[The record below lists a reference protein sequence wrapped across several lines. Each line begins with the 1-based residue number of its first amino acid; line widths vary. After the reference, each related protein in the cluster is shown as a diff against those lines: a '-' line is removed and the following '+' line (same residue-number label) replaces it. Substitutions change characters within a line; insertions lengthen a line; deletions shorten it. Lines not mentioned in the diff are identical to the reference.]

1 MSHHNTLNT
10 RLLPLSILISSL
22 VSGGVVAAS
31 TTAGT
36 PNISNG
42 NNTQITSYQSASNN
56 VVFNKS
62 PEDIL
67 LEAYFPKGQTS
78 IQQMQ
83 NTAEAKIVEMRSEHQ
98 QKLAQFRDTVSRLPS
113 EKKKQADRE
122 LAAIENIYAQELL
135 SVEAALAYA
144 KDQSTDNK
152 NKLLQAA
159 KNEFVANLELKVPGQ
174 FTPEEAGSLF
184 NLSLTKDQSTLSSV
198 IQQKITAIELQQ
210 QADQDTLNKL
220 QDYLNQDLIT
230 PEQKEKLVTQLAD
243 KKAKLDEQAVA
254 KQALEAAEK
263 VAKAANIA
271 AAKLQIQSYFANS
284 KAKIAEID
292 KTEAEAKQRE
302 LDHKKEAAITEVNQA
317 WNASTSDLE
326 DKLQDLIDDPN
337 TSATDRDKAEAAQKA
352 IAKAAAAKKLV
363 DDKTIAY
370 TAAENHVQDTTDKL
384 DTAKLQKFDANTALT
399 IKTDEMNTAV
409 AELAQFNK
417 ATNPAVDMPVLNKI
431 IAQSEQQTVVA
442 NTEAIDTK
450 VSGGTQ
456 NVEKDGKIIGS
467 IISEDGT
474 VNLAVGAEARN
485 TVVGQG
491 TINNIG
497 GTDHN
502 SVINDG
508 GKLALAG
515 ADKDKI
521 AKSHNAQINTGGT
534 AEVRADSEIHNLS
547 STKGTV
553 ALKDGAKAFNTTI
566 DGGTLTIE
574 KGANAQQ
581 TSLIDTHLELI
592 EGATADETKVAK
604 DAVFTLKTDA
614 KTRGTELLADN
625 SQFILE
631 QGSSAI
637 NTRVQ
642 NGTMTVNDGAS
653 ADGVNVTD
661 VGTLIL
667 KSGAVVKDAKI
678 TDVGTLILK
687 SGAVVKDAKIFD
699 GAATFTLE
707 SGATATNT
715 QLHFAKLELVKGATA
730 NGTQLNGSSVFTLQD
745 GTETKDT
752 FVSDSQFIVKDNATA
767 NATTLNSGEFIVD
780 GTANNSTVAG
790 GKFTLNKGATAN
802 ATILNS
808 GEFIVDGTANNT
820 TLNSGEFIVDGTANN
835 TTVAGGKFALNK
847 GATADMTTLNS
858 GEFIVNGT
866 ANNTTLNSGEFIV
879 DGTANN
885 TTVAGGKFALNKGA
899 TANITTLNDG
909 KFIVNGTA
917 NNTTVTGGKFAL
929 NKGATADTTTLND
942 GEFIV
947 DGTAKDTTVTGG
959 KFNLMARAQA
969 HKLVVDNG
977 SALIAGNLMDA
988 AFNGGTIIFDKAA
1001 SIGGTVIFDK
1011 AAKIGGTVILDK
1023 AANIGGTINANKDS
1037 IINLHEGAKTAKADL
1052 ILAGK
1057 MELIAA
1063 DIAQTTA
1070 KSAGRAAFAGSTGK
1084 PAQFAFKN
1092 VELADGSIDM
1102 SKSNAQLTMASL
1114 AGKGNFKLGSA
1125 LYNHATAPLNVTG
1138 DANGEF
1144 DIQIDASGVA
1154 PTNLSIVDV
1163 KGANTARFALSNG
1176 PINLGNYQH
1185 NLVSDG
1191 KGGFKLVADK
1201 TALTPGAAGIL
1212 AVANTTPT
1220 IFNAELSS
1228 IQNRLDKQSA
1238 SANESGVWLTY
1249 LNDNYDVKGTATNFK
1264 QKLNGM
1270 TLGGD
1275 KAMELG
1281 EAVFSIGAFASHSSS
1296 NIKSD
1301 YQSSGSVESNSLGAY
1316 AQYLANSG
1324 YYLNGVLKTNQFK
1337 QNLNINAK
1345 DNNASSN
1352 ANFSGLGLAVKAGK
1366 HITIDELY
1374 VSPFAAMSSFTSGKS
1389 QYQLSNGM
1397 EAQSQGA
1404 RTTTGTIGM
1413 NTGYRF
1419 VLNSGAEIKPYAI
1432 FSVDHDLMAK
1442 NHVMINNELF
1452 DNSLKGTR
1460 ANAGVGVNVN
1470 LTSNLS
1476 VGSEVKVS
1484 KGKNI
1489 ATPMTINMGVAYT
1502 F

>member
-42 NNTQITSYQSASNN
+42 NNTQITSYLSASNN

-67 LEAYFPKGQTS
+67 LEAYFPEGQTS
-78 IQQMQ
+78 TQQMQ

-159 KNEFVANLELKVPGQ
+159 KNEFVANLELKTPGQ

-263 VAKAANIA
+263 VAKEANSA
-271 AAKLQIQSYFANS
+271 AAKLQIQTQSYFANS
-284 KAKIAEID
+284 KAKIAEKD

-302 LDHKKEAAITEVNQA
+302 LDNKKEAAITEVNQA

-326 DKLQDLIDDPN
+326 DKLQDLINDQN
-337 TSATDRDKAEAAQKA
+337 TSTADRGKAEAAQKA

-370 TAAENHVQDTTDKL
+370 TAAESHVQDTTDKL
-384 DTAKLQKFDANTALT
+384 NKAKLQKLDANNALT
-399 IKTDEMNTAV
+399 IKTDAMDTAV
-409 AELAQFNK
+409 KELAQFNK
-417 ATNPAVDMPVLNKI
+417 ATNPAVDMPVFDKI
-431 IAQSEQQTVVA
+431 IAQSEQQTVGA

-456 NVEKDGKIIGS
+456 NVENNGKIIGS
-467 IISEDGT
+467 IISENGT
-474 VNLAVGAEARN
+474 VNLAVGALAHN
-485 TVVGQG
+485 TVVNQG

-547 STKGTV
+547 STTGAV

-581 TSLIDTHLELI
+581 TSLANARLELI

-637 NTRVQ
+637 DTRVQ

-667 KSGAVVKDAKI
+667 KSGAVVKDAE
-678 TDVGTLILK
+678 
-687 SGAVVKDAKIFD
+687 IFD

-820 TLNSGEFIVDGTANN
+820 TLNSG
-835 TTVAGGKFALNK
+835 
-847 GATADMTTLNS
+847 
-858 GEFIVNGT
+858 
-866 ANNTTLNSGEFIV
+866 
-879 DGTANN
+879 
-885 TTVAGGKFALNKGA
+885 
-899 TANITTLNDG
+899 
-909 KFIVNGTA
+909 
-917 NNTTVTGGKFAL
+917 
-929 NKGATADTTTLND
+929 
-942 GEFIV
+942 
-947 DGTAKDTTVTGG
+947 
-959 KFNLMARAQA
+959 
-969 HKLVVDNG
+969 
-977 SALIAGNLMDA
+977 
-988 AFNGGTIIFDKAA
+988 
-1001 SIGGTVIFDK
+1001 
-1011 AAKIGGTVILDK
+1011 
-1023 AANIGGTINANKDS
+1023 
-1037 IINLHEGAKTAKADL
+1037 
-1052 ILAGK
+1052 
-1057 MELIAA
+1057 
-1063 DIAQTTA
+1063 
-1070 KSAGRAAFAGSTGK
+1070 
-1084 PAQFAFKN
+1084 
-1092 VELADGSIDM
+1092 
-1102 SKSNAQLTMASL
+1102 
-1114 AGKGNFKLGSA
+1114 
-1125 LYNHATAPLNVTG
+1125 
-1138 DANGEF
+1138 
-1144 DIQIDASGVA
+1144 
-1154 PTNLSIVDV
+1154 
-1163 KGANTARFALSNG
+1163 
-1176 PINLGNYQH
+1176 
-1185 NLVSDG
+1185 
-1191 KGGFKLVADK
+1191 
-1201 TALTPGAAGIL
+1201 
-1212 AVANTTPT
+1212 
-1220 IFNAELSS
+1220 
-1228 IQNRLDKQSA
+1228 
-1238 SANESGVWLTY
+1238 
-1249 LNDNYDVKGTATNFK
+1249 
-1264 QKLNGM
+1264 
-1270 TLGGD
+1270 
-1275 KAMELG
+1275 
-1281 EAVFSIGAFASHSSS
+1281 
-1296 NIKSD
+1296 
-1301 YQSSGSVESNSLGAY
+1301 
-1316 AQYLANSG
+1316 
-1324 YYLNGVLKTNQFK
+1324 
-1337 QNLNINAK
+1337 
-1345 DNNASSN
+1345 
-1352 ANFSGLGLAVKAGK
+1352 
-1366 HITIDELY
+1366 
-1374 VSPFAAMSSFTSGKS
+1374 
-1389 QYQLSNGM
+1389 
-1397 EAQSQGA
+1397 
-1404 RTTTGTIGM
+1404 
-1413 NTGYRF
+1413 
-1419 VLNSGAEIKPYAI
+1419 
-1432 FSVDHDLMAK
+1432 
-1442 NHVMINNELF
+1442 
-1452 DNSLKGTR
+1452 
-1460 ANAGVGVNVN
+1460 
-1470 LTSNLS
+1470 
-1476 VGSEVKVS
+1476 
-1484 KGKNI
+1484 
-1489 ATPMTINMGVAYT
+1489 
-1502 F
+1502 

>member
-42 NNTQITSYQSASNN
+42 NNTQITSYLSASNN

-67 LEAYFPKGQTS
+67 LEAYFPEGQTS
-78 IQQMQ
+78 TQQMQ

-159 KNEFVANLELKVPGQ
+159 KNEFVANLELKAPSQ

-198 IQQKITAIELQQ
+198 IQQKITAIELQ

-263 VAKAANIA
+263 VAKEANAAVG
-271 AAKLQIQSYFANS
+271 KLAIQSYFADY
-284 KAKIAEID
+284 KAKIAKKA
-292 KTEAEAKQRE
+292 KTDAEDE
-302 LDHKKEAAITEVNQA
+302 LTKLDTEKVTKITAVNQNWDA
-317 WNASTSDLE
+317 NTPGLAN
-326 DKLQDLIDDPN
+326 KLQDLIDDQN
-337 TSATDRDKAEAAQKA
+337 TSPTDRDKAEAAKEA

-363 DDKTIAY
+363 EDKTTAY
-370 TAAENHVQDTTDKL
+370 TAAESHVQDTTDKL
-384 DTAKLQKFDANTALT
+384 DTAKLQKLDANTALT
-399 IKTDEMNTAV
+399 TKTDEMNTAV

-417 ATNPAVDMPVLNKI
+417 ATDPAVDMPVFDKI

-456 NVEKDGKIIGS
+456 NVEKEGKIIGS

-474 VNLAVGAEARN
+474 VNLAVGALAHN
-485 TVVGQG
+485 TVVNQG

-508 GKLALAG
+508 GKLILAG
-515 ADKDKI
+515 TTTQVPNGDDVINI
-521 AKSHNAQINTGGT
+521 AKSHNAQINTGGI
-534 AEVRADSEIHNLS
+534 AEVGADSEIHNLS

-566 DGGTLTIE
+566 DDGTLTIE
-574 KGANAQQ
+574 KGANAQH

-592 EGATADETKVAK
+592 EGATADVTKVGLRSE
-604 DAVFTLKTDA
+604 FTLKKGAQTKNTIVENDG
-614 KTRGTELLADN
+614 KFT
-625 SQFILE
+625 LE
-631 QGSSAI
+631 DDSSAI
-637 NTRVQ
+637 GTVVF
-642 NGTMTVNDGAS
+642 NGTVTVNDNATINNTELNTHEAVLDLKAGAKATNTWLTEATLNLIAS
-653 ADGVNVTD
+653 ATADDTKLAEHSTFTLLNGATTT
-661 VGTLIL
+661 GTLID
-667 KSGAVVKDAKI
+667 SYSQ
-678 TDVGTLILK
+678 LI
-687 SGAVVKDAKIFD
+687 V
-699 GAATFTLE
+699 
-707 SGATATNT
+707 N
-715 QLHFAKLELVKGATA
+715 
-730 NGTQLNGSSVFTLQD
+730 
-745 GTETKDT
+745 
-752 FVSDSQFIVKDNATA
+752 DNATA
-767 NATTLNSGEFIVD
+767 NNTTLNSGEFIVD

-790 GKFTLNKGATAN
+790 GKFALNKGATANATTLNDGDFIVDGTAKDTTVTGGKFALNKGATAN

-808 GEFIVDGTANNT
+808 GEFSVDGTAKDTTVTGGKFALNKGATADNT
-820 TLNSGEFIVDGTANN
+820 TLSSGEFIVDGTANN
-835 TTVAGGKFALNK
+835 TTVAGGKF
-847 GATADMTTLNS
+847 
-858 GEFIVNGT
+858 
-866 ANNTTLNSGEFIV
+866 
-879 DGTANN
+879 
-885 TTVAGGKFALNKGA
+885 
-899 TANITTLNDG
+899 
-909 KFIVNGTA
+909 
-917 NNTTVTGGKFAL
+917 
-929 NKGATADTTTLND
+929 
-942 GEFIV
+942 
-947 DGTAKDTTVTGG
+947 
-959 KFNLMARAQA
+959 NLMARAQA
-969 HKLVVDNG
+969 HKLVVENG
-977 SALIAGNLMDA
+977 SALIAGNLVDA
-988 AFNGGTIIFDKAA
+988 AFNGGTVIFDKAA
-1001 SIGGTVIFDK
+1001 NIGGTVIFDK
-1011 AAKIGGTVILDK
+1011 AANIGGTVILDK

-1092 VELADGSIDM
+1092 VELAGGSIDM

-1154 PTNLSIVDV
+1154 PANLSIVDV

-1176 PINLGNYQH
+1176 PINLGNYKH

>member
-42 NNTQITSYQSASNN
+42 NNTQITSYLSASNN

-67 LEAYFPKGQTS
+67 LEAYFPEGQT
-78 IQQMQ
+78 ITQQMQ

-159 KNEFVANLELKVPGQ
+159 KNEFVANLELKAPGQ

-263 VAKAANIA
+263 VAKEANAAAIRLTAQSLILKSTANIA
-271 AAKLQIQSYFANS
+271 E
-284 KAKIAEID
+284 KAKE
-292 KTEAEAKQRE
+292 KAKNNLNN
-302 LDHKKEAAITEVNQA
+302 LDIEKVTKITAVNQNWDA
-317 WNASTSDLE
+317 DTPDLAN
-326 DKLQDLIDDPN
+326 KLQDLIDDQN
-337 TSATDRDKAEAAQKA
+337 TSTADRDKAEAAKEA

-363 DDKTIAY
+363 DDKTIAH
-370 TAAENHVQDTTDKL
+370 TTAENRVLDTTDKL
-384 DTAKLQKFDANTALT
+384 DTAKLQKLDANNALT
-399 IKTDEMNTAV
+399 IKTDAMDTAV
-409 AELAQFNK
+409 KELAQFNK
-417 ATNPAVDMPVLNKI
+417 ATDPAVDMPVFDKI

-456 NVEKDGKIIGS
+456 NVENNGKIIGS
-467 IISEDGT
+467 IISENGT
-474 VNLAVGAEARN
+474 VNLAVGALAHN
-485 TVVGQG
+485 TVVNQG

-534 AEVRADSEIHNLS
+534 AEVRADSEIHGLT
-547 STKGTV
+547 STGGAV
-553 ALKDGAKAFNTTI
+553 ALKDGAKAFATTI
-566 DGGTLTIE
+566 DGGTFTIA
-574 KGANAQQ
+574 KGANAQH

-592 EGATADETKVAK
+592 EGATADVTKVGLRSEFVLKNGAK
-604 DAVFTLKTDA
+604 TKNTIVNEDGKFTLED
-614 KTRGTELLADN
+614 
-625 SQFILE
+625 
-631 QGSSAI
+631 GSSA
-637 NTRVQ
+637 TGTMVF
-642 NGTMTVNDGAS
+642 NGTVTVNDKATINNTGLNTHEAVLDLKAGAKATNTWLTEATLNLIAS
-653 ADGVNVTD
+653 ATADDTKLAEHSTFTLLNGATTT
-661 VGTLIL
+661 GTLID
-667 KSGAVVKDAKI
+667 SY
-678 TDVGTLILK
+678 
-687 SGAVVKDAKIFD
+687 
-699 GAATFTLE
+699 
-707 SGATATNT
+707 
-715 QLHFAKLELVKGATA
+715 
-730 NGTQLNGSSVFTLQD
+730 
-745 GTETKDT
+745 
-752 FVSDSQFIVKDNATA
+752 SQFIVKDNATA

-780 GTANNSTVAG
+780 GTANNTTVAG
-790 GKFTLNKGATAN
+790 GKFAVNKGA
-802 ATILNS
+802 
-808 GEFIVDGTANNT
+808 
-820 TLNSGEFIVDGTANN
+820 TANN
-835 TTVAGGKFALNK
+835 TTVAGGKFAVNK
-847 GATADMTTLNS
+847 GATANTTILS
-858 GEFIVNGT
+858 KGDFIVDGIAKDTMVTGGKFAVNKG
-866 ANNTTLNSGEFIV
+866 AAANTTILSKGDFIV

-885 TTVAGGKFALNKGA
+885 TTVTGGKFTLNKDA

-917 NNTTVTGGKFAL
+917 NNTTVTGGKFTL
-929 NKGATADTTTLND
+929 NKGATADTTTLNS

-947 DGTAKDTTVTGG
+947 DGTANNTTVKGG

-969 HKLVVDNG
+969 HKLMVENG
-977 SALIAGNLMDA
+977 SALIAGHLVDA
-988 AFNGGTIIFDKAA
+988 AFNGGT
-1001 SIGGTVIFDK
+1001 VIFDK
-1011 AAKIGGTVILDK
+1011 T
-1023 AANIGGTINANKDS
+1023 ANIDGIINANKDS
-1037 IINLHEGAKTAKADL
+1037 IINLHEGVKTAKADL

-1092 VELADGSIDM
+1092 VELAGGSIDM

-1201 TALTPGAAGIL
+1201 TALTPGVAGIL

-1249 LNDNYDVKGTATNFK
+1249 LNDSYDVKGTATDFN
-1264 QKLNGM
+1264 QKLSGV

-1275 KAMELG
+1275 KAIELG
-1281 EAVFSIGAFASHSSS
+1281 NAVLSLGGFASHTSS

-1316 AQYLANSG
+1316 AQLLSNSG
-1324 YYLNGVLKTNQFK
+1324 YYFNSVLKTNQFK
-1337 QNLNINAK
+1337 QNLNIDAK
-1345 DNNASSN
+1345 GSNASGN

-1442 NHVMINNELF
+1442 NDVMINNELF

>member
-98 QKLAQFRDTVSRLPS
+98 QKLALFRDTVSRLPS

-302 LDHKKEAAITEVNQA
+302 LDDKKEAAIKEVDPA
-317 WNASTSDLE
+317 WDASTPGLE
-326 DKLQDLIDDPN
+326 EKLQELINDTN
-337 TSATDRDKAEAAQKA
+337 TLDKAKAKAKAAKEA

-370 TAAENHVQDTTDKL
+370 TAAENRVQDTTDKL
-384 DTAKLQKFDANTALT
+384 DTAKLQKLDANNALT
-399 IKTDEMNTAV
+399 IKTDAMDTAV
-409 AELAQFNK
+409 KELAQFNK

-491 TINNIG
+491 TINNNG

-502 SVINDG
+502 SVINGG

-521 AKSHNAQINTGGT
+521 AKSHNAQINTGGA
-534 AEVRADSEIHNLS
+534 AEVGADSEIHGLT
-547 STKGTV
+547 STGGAV

-574 KGANAQQ
+574 KGANAQH
-581 TSLIDTHLELI
+581 TSLIDTHLKLFED
-592 EGATADETKVAK
+592 ATADETKVAK

-637 NTRVQ
+637 DTRVQ

-661 VGTLIL
+661 VGTL
-667 KSGAVVKDAKI
+667 
-678 TDVGTLILK
+678 TLK

-699 GAATFTLE
+699 GAATFTLD

-730 NGTQLNGSSVFTLQD
+730 NGTQLNSSSVFTLQD

-790 GKFTLNKGATAN
+790 GKFALNKGATADM
-802 ATILNS
+802 TTLNS
-808 GEFIVDGTANNT
+808 GEFIVDGTANNTTLNSGKFSVDGTANNT
-820 TLNSGEFIVDGTANN
+820 TLNSGEFIVDGTAKD
-835 TTVAGGKFALNK
+835 TTVSGGKFALNK
-847 GATADMTTLNS
+847 GATADNTTLSS
-858 GEFIVNGT
+858 GEF
-866 ANNTTLNSGEFIV
+866 SV

-885 TTVAGGKFALNKGA
+885 TTVK
-899 TANITTLNDG
+899 
-909 KFIVNGTA
+909 
-917 NNTTVTGGKFAL
+917 
-929 NKGATADTTTLND
+929 
-942 GEFIV
+942 
-947 DGTAKDTTVTGG
+947 GG

-969 HKLVVDNG
+969 HQLVVENG
-977 SALIAGNLMDA
+977 SALIAGDLVNA
-988 AFNGGTIIFDKAA
+988 KFN
-1001 SIGGTVIFDK
+1001 GGTVIFDK
-1011 AAKIGGTVILDK
+1011 AANIGGTVIFDK
-1023 AANIGGTINANKDS
+1023 NANIDGTINANKDS

-1063 DIAQTTA
+1063 DIAQITA

-1092 VELADGSIDM
+1092 VELAGGSIDM

-1114 AGKGNFKLGSA
+1114 AGRGNFKLGSA

-1138 DANGEF
+1138 NANGEF

-1176 PINLGNYQH
+1176 PINLGNYKH

>member
-1 MSHHNTLNT
+1 MSHHKTLNT

-22 VSGGVVAAS
+22 VSGGAAAGVIPTIDNINDLYAPKTTEVPTDQFERVANGGIISVTDHIVVDAPEEKS
-31 TTAGT
+31 IFDKLSDYLTAGF
-36 PNISNG
+36 I
-42 NNTQITSYQSASNN
+42 TQKQKEKWQEN
-56 VVFNKS
+56 
-62 PEDIL
+62 
-67 LEAYFPKGQTS
+67 LERLDEK
-78 IQQMQ
+78 
-83 NTAEAKIVEMRSEHQ
+83 NTALASAQEAADLATKASEKASQDADKMKGLSEAKSQEIVAKEDEIEDLKNTLSANNGE
-98 QKLAQFRDTVSRLPS
+98 KETTVEALSLNLGNADIATEVTDLLASS
-113 EKKKQADRE
+113 KKE
-122 LAAIENIYAQELL
+122 LAA
-135 SVEAALAYA
+135 
-144 KDQSTDNK
+144 K
-152 NKLLQAA
+152 NNA
-159 KNEFVANLELKVPGQ
+159 
-174 FTPEEAGSLF
+174 
-184 NLSLTKDQSTLSSV
+184 
-198 IQQKITAIELQQ
+198 
-210 QADQDTLNKL
+210 
-220 QDYLNQDLIT
+220 
-230 PEQKEKLVTQLAD
+230 LAD
-243 KKAKLDEQAVA
+243 KIIELGTATEEKKQHDAKIKELQDKLSKLDKKLVDAKTSKTTTLEKAVTDAEDNKTAAENDVDSDFAKAKEKHETTKNSLTSGNDTE
-254 KQALEAAEK
+254 KKEALENKENYESL
-263 VAKAANIA
+263 AKIFDDKIA
-271 AAKLQIQSYFANS
+271 AAKLAVTEKTTEIRQREQEQLDIRGQESAAQSEKAQIDTTFKNTTDAKDSAKDAAKDANNAVI
-284 KAKIAEID
+284 K
-292 KTEAEAKQRE
+292 AEAADKAI
-302 LDHKKEAAITEVNQA
+302 KAAEAAQTALTAAQVEQQELTKQFESIKTDY
-317 WNASTSDLE
+317 STAKTAQEAAARDLE
-326 DKLQDLIDDPN
+326 DKNSALNDATEAVKDLVNDTP
-337 TSATDRDKAEAAQKA
+337 ATELLAVNKT
-352 IAKAAAAKKLV
+352 I
-363 DDKTIAY
+363 DKTKSEAV
-370 TAAENHVQDTTDKL
+370 A
-384 DTAKLQKFDANTALT
+384 ANT
-399 IKTDEMNTAV
+399 V
-409 AELAQFNK
+409 
-417 ATNPAVDMPVLNKI
+417 
-431 IAQSEQQTVVA
+431 
-442 NTEAIDTK
+442 AIDTK
-450 VSGGTQ
+450 VAGGTQ
-456 NVEKDGKIIGS
+456 EVAKDGKIIGS

-485 TVVGQG
+485 TVVDQG

-502 SVINDG
+502 SVINGG

-534 AEVRADSEIHNLS
+534 AEVGAHSEIHGLT
-547 STKGTV
+547 STGGAV
-553 ALKDGAKAFNTTI
+553 ALKDGAKAFDTI
-566 DGGTLTIE
+566 INGGTFTIE
-574 KGANAQQ
+574 KGADAQQ
-581 TSLIDTHLELI
+581 TSLANAHLELF
-592 EGATADETKVAK
+592 EDATADSTTVGVGAEFVLKNGAKTKNTIVNEGGK
-604 DAVFTLKTDA
+604 FTLED
-614 KTRGTELLADN
+614 
-625 SQFILE
+625 
-631 QGSSAI
+631 GSSA
-637 NTRVQ
+637 TGTMVF
-642 NGTMTVNDGAS
+642 NGTVTVNDKATINNTELNTHEAVLDLKAGA
-653 ADGVNVTD
+653 
-661 VGTLIL
+661 
-667 KSGAVVKDAKI
+667 K
-678 TDVGTLILK
+678 
-687 SGAVVKDAKIFD
+687 
-699 GAATFTLE
+699 
-707 SGATATNT
+707 ATNT
-715 QLHFAKLELVKGATA
+715 QLTEATLNLIASATADDTKLAEHSTFTLLNGATTT
-730 NGTQLNGSSVFTLQD
+730 GTLIDSYSQL
-745 GTETKDT
+745 
-752 FVSDSQFIVKDNATA
+752 IVNDNATA

-835 TTVAGGKFALNK
+835 TTV
-847 GATADMTTLNS
+847 
-858 GEFIVNGT
+858 
-866 ANNTTLNSGEFIV
+866 
-879 DGTANN
+879 
-885 TTVAGGKFALNKGA
+885 
-899 TANITTLNDG
+899 
-909 KFIVNGTA
+909 
-917 NNTTVTGGKFAL
+917 TGGKFAL
-929 NKGATADTTTLND
+929 NKGATAYTTTFNY

>member
-1 MSHHNTLNT
+1 HKPLNT

-22 VSGGVVAAS
+22 VSGGAVAAS
-31 TTAGT
+31 TTEFT
-36 PNISNG
+36 PGATLGIANGGSFLVTDNI
-42 NNTQITSYQSASNN
+42 
-56 VVFNKS
+56 VVGAPEEKS
-62 PEDIL
+62 IID
-67 LEAYFPKGQTS
+67 
-78 IQQMQ
+78 
-83 NTAEAKIVEMRSEHQ
+83 
-98 QKLAQFRDTVSRLPS
+98 KLGDY
-113 EKKKQADRE
+113 
-122 LAAIENIYAQELL
+122 LAAG
-135 SVEAALAYA
+135 
-144 KDQSTDNK
+144 
-152 NKLLQAA
+152 
-159 KNEFVANLELKVPGQ
+159 F
-174 FTPEEAGSLF
+174 
-184 NLSLTKDQSTLSSV
+184 
-198 IQQKITAIELQQ
+198 ITQ
-210 QADQDTLNKL
+210 
-220 QDYLNQDLIT
+220 
-230 PEQKEKLVTQLAD
+230 EQKEKWQENLE
-243 KKAKLDEQAVA
+243 KLDEKKTAAANAQKAVDLATKA
-254 KQALEAAEK
+254 KEEASQHATELKEQKEAKEKEVTAKEKEIDNLTNDLATKNGGKKTTVEALSLNPGNADIATKVTDLLASSKKELAEKNKALVEQGKAFKAATEAKTQHEAKIQELGNKLTELDKKLVDAKTSKTTTLEKAVTDAEEKKKEEEAKADSELAKALKKHNQTKDKIGSTNDAEKKEALENKEK
-263 VAKAANIA
+263 YEGLVKDFDKAIA
-271 AAKLQIQSYFANS
+271 AAQKAVTDKAAEIQQLEQEKSSINDEKNNITLQKTTLVDAVTKAT
-284 KAKIAEID
+284 KAKTDAQSAVNDAQSTVTKATAADNAI
-292 KTEAEAKQRE
+292 
-302 LDHKKEAAITEVNQA
+302 KEAATAQAALTKAEDEQQKLTEYHNSIENELTAAEDVKTKAESDFSNKI
-317 WNASTSDLE
+317 STLDTAKKAVEDLVT
-326 DKLQDLIDDPN
+326 N
-337 TSATDRDKAEAAQKA
+337 TSATELPAVNKT
-352 IAKAAAAKKLV
+352 I
-363 DDKTIAY
+363 DKTKSEDVA
-370 TAAENHVQDTTDKL
+370 
-384 DTAKLQKFDANTALT
+384 ANT
-399 IKTDEMNTAV
+399 V
-409 AELAQFNK
+409 
-417 ATNPAVDMPVLNKI
+417 
-431 IAQSEQQTVVA
+431 
-442 NTEAIDTK
+442 AIDTK
-450 VSGGTQ
+450 VAGGTQ
-456 NVEKDGKIIGS
+456 EVAKDGKIIGS

-474 VNLAVGAEARN
+474 VKLAVGAEARN
-485 TVVGQG
+485 TVVDQG
-491 TINNIG
+491 TINNNG

-502 SVINDG
+502 SVINGG
-508 GKLALAG
+508 GKLILAG
-515 ADKDKI
+515 ETTKDANGSDVVNI
-521 AKSHNAQINTGGT
+521 AKSHNAQINTGGI
-534 AEVRADSEIHNLS
+534 AEVEAHSEIHGLT
-547 STKGTV
+547 STGGAV
-553 ALKDGAKAFNTTI
+553 ALKDGAKAFDTTI
-566 DGGTLTIE
+566 DGGTFTIA

-581 TSLIDTHLELI
+581 TSLTNARLELI
-592 EGATADETKVAK
+592 EGATADDTKLANHST
-604 DAVFTLKTDA
+604 FTL
-614 KTRGTELLADN
+614 L
-625 SQFILE
+625 
-631 QGSSAI
+631 
-637 NTRVQ
+637 
-642 NGTMTVNDGAS
+642 DGA
-653 ADGVNVTD
+653 TTT
-661 VGTLIL
+661 GTLI
-667 KSGAVVKDAKI
+667 
-678 TDVGTLILK
+678 
-687 SGAVVKDAKIFD
+687 
-699 GAATFTLE
+699 
-707 SGATATNT
+707 N
-715 QLHFAKLELVKGATA
+715 
-730 NGTQLNGSSVFTLQD
+730 
-745 GTETKDT
+745 
-752 FVSDSQFIVKDNATA
+752 SDSQFIVNDNATA
-767 NATTLNSGEFIVD
+767 NNTTLNSGEFIVD
-780 GTANNSTVAG
+780 GTAKDTTVTG
-790 GKFTLNKGATAN
+790 GKFALNKGATAN

-808 GEFIVDGTANNT
+808 GEFIVDGTANNSTVAGGKFALNKGATANAT
-820 TLNSGEFIVDGTANN
+820 TLNDGDFIVDGTAKDTTVTGGKFALNKGATANATILNSGEFSVDGTAKDTTVTGGKFALNKGATADNTTLSSGEFIVDGTANN
-835 TTVAGGKFALNK
+835 TTVAGGKF
-847 GATADMTTLNS
+847 
-858 GEFIVNGT
+858 
-866 ANNTTLNSGEFIV
+866 
-879 DGTANN
+879 
-885 TTVAGGKFALNKGA
+885 
-899 TANITTLNDG
+899 
-909 KFIVNGTA
+909 
-917 NNTTVTGGKFAL
+917 
-929 NKGATADTTTLND
+929 
-942 GEFIV
+942 
-947 DGTAKDTTVTGG
+947 
-959 KFNLMARAQA
+959 NLMARAQA
-969 HKLVVDNG
+969 HKLVVENG
-977 SALIAGNLMDA
+977 SALIAGNLVDA
-988 AFNGGTIIFDKAA
+988 AFNGGTVIFDKAA
-1001 SIGGTVIFDK
+1001 NIGGTVIFDK
-1011 AAKIGGTVILDK
+1011 AANIGGTVILDK

-1092 VELADGSIDM
+1092 VELAGGSIDM

-1154 PTNLSIVDV
+1154 PANLSIVDV

-1176 PINLGNYQH
+1176 PINLGNYKH

-1442 NHVMINNELF
+1442 NDVMINNELF

>member
-98 QKLAQFRDTVSRLPS
+98 QKLALFRDTVSRLPS

-302 LDHKKEAAITEVNQA
+302 LDDKKEAAIKEVDPA
-317 WNASTSDLE
+317 WDASTPGLE
-326 DKLQDLIDDPN
+326 EKLQELINDTN
-337 TSATDRDKAEAAQKA
+337 TLDKAKAKAKAAKEA

-370 TAAENHVQDTTDKL
+370 TAAENRVQDTTDKL
-384 DTAKLQKFDANTALT
+384 DTAKLQKLDANNALT
-399 IKTDEMNTAV
+399 IKTDAMDTAV
-409 AELAQFNK
+409 KELAQFNK

-491 TINNIG
+491 TINNNG

-502 SVINDG
+502 SVINGG

-521 AKSHNAQINTGGT
+521 AKSHNAQINTGGA
-534 AEVRADSEIHNLS
+534 AEVGADSEIHGLT
-547 STKGTV
+547 STGGAV

-574 KGANAQQ
+574 KGANAQH
-581 TSLIDTHLELI
+581 TSLIDTHLKLFED
-592 EGATADETKVAK
+592 ATADETKVAK

-637 NTRVQ
+637 DTRVQ

-661 VGTLIL
+661 VGTL
-667 KSGAVVKDAKI
+667 
-678 TDVGTLILK
+678 TLK

-699 GAATFTLE
+699 GAATFTLD

-730 NGTQLNGSSVFTLQD
+730 NGTQLNSSSVFTLQD

-808 GEFIVDGTANNT
+808 GEFIVDGTAKDTTVKGGKFTLNKGATANAT

-835 TTVAGGKFALNK
+835 STVAGGKFALNK

-858 GEFIVNGT
+858 GEFIVDGTANNTTLNSGKFSVDGT

-879 DGTANN
+879 DGTAKD
-885 TTVAGGKFALNKGA
+885 TTVS
-899 TANITTLNDG
+899 
-909 KFIVNGTA
+909 
-917 NNTTVTGGKFAL
+917 GGKFAL
-929 NKGATADTTTLND
+929 NKGATADNTTLSS
-942 GEFIV
+942 GEFSV
-947 DGTAKDTTVTGG
+947 DGTANNTTVKGG

-969 HKLVVDNG
+969 HQLVVENG
-977 SALIAGNLMDA
+977 SALIAGDLVNA
-988 AFNGGTIIFDKAA
+988 KFN
-1001 SIGGTVIFDK
+1001 GGTVIFDK
-1011 AAKIGGTVILDK
+1011 AANIGGTVIFDK
-1023 AANIGGTINANKDS
+1023 NANIDGTINANKDS

-1063 DIAQTTA
+1063 DIAQITA

-1092 VELADGSIDM
+1092 VELAGGSIDM

-1114 AGKGNFKLGSA
+1114 AGRGNFKLGSA

-1138 DANGEF
+1138 NANGEF

-1176 PINLGNYQH
+1176 PINLGNYKH

>member
-1 MSHHNTLNT
+1 MSHHKTLNT

-22 VSGGVVAAS
+22 VSGGAAAGVIPTIDNINDLYAPKTTEVPTDQFERVANGGIISVTDHIVVDAPEEKS
-31 TTAGT
+31 IFDKLSDYLTAGF
-36 PNISNG
+36 I
-42 NNTQITSYQSASNN
+42 TQKQKEKWQEN
-56 VVFNKS
+56 
-62 PEDIL
+62 
-67 LEAYFPKGQTS
+67 LERLDEK
-78 IQQMQ
+78 
-83 NTAEAKIVEMRSEHQ
+83 NTALASAQEAADLATKASEKASQDADKMKGLSEAKSQEIVAKEDEIEDLKNTLSANNGE
-98 QKLAQFRDTVSRLPS
+98 KETTVEALSLNPGNADIATEVTDLLASS
-113 EKKKQADRE
+113 KKE
-122 LAAIENIYAQELL
+122 LAA
-135 SVEAALAYA
+135 
-144 KDQSTDNK
+144 K
-152 NKLLQAA
+152 NNA
-159 KNEFVANLELKVPGQ
+159 
-174 FTPEEAGSLF
+174 
-184 NLSLTKDQSTLSSV
+184 
-198 IQQKITAIELQQ
+198 
-210 QADQDTLNKL
+210 
-220 QDYLNQDLIT
+220 
-230 PEQKEKLVTQLAD
+230 LAD
-243 KKAKLDEQAVA
+243 KIIELGTATEEKKQHDAKIKELQDKLSKLDKKLVDAKTSKTTTLEKAVTDAEENKTAAENDVNSDFAKAKTKHETTKNSLTSGNDTE
-254 KQALEAAEK
+254 KKEALENKENYESL
-263 VAKAANIA
+263 AKIFDDKIA
-271 AAKLQIQSYFANS
+271 AAKLAVTEKTTEIRQREQEQSDIRGQESAAQSEKAQIDTTFKNTTDAKDSAKDAAKDANNAVI
-284 KAKIAEID
+284 K
-292 KTEAEAKQRE
+292 AEAADKAI
-302 LDHKKEAAITEVNQA
+302 KAAEAAQTALTAAQVEQQELTKQFESIKTNY
-317 WNASTSDLE
+317 STAKTAQEAAARDLE
-326 DKLQDLIDDPN
+326 DKNSALNDATEAVKDLVNDTP
-337 TSATDRDKAEAAQKA
+337 ATELLAVNKT
-352 IAKAAAAKKLV
+352 I
-363 DDKTIAY
+363 DKTKSEAV
-370 TAAENHVQDTTDKL
+370 A
-384 DTAKLQKFDANTALT
+384 ANT
-399 IKTDEMNTAV
+399 V
-409 AELAQFNK
+409 
-417 ATNPAVDMPVLNKI
+417 
-431 IAQSEQQTVVA
+431 
-442 NTEAIDTK
+442 AIDTK
-450 VSGGTQ
+450 VAGGTQ
-456 NVEKDGKIIGS
+456 EVAKDGKIIGS

-485 TVVGQG
+485 TVVDQG

-502 SVINDG
+502 SVINGG

-534 AEVRADSEIHNLS
+534 AEVGAHSEIHGLT
-547 STKGTV
+547 STGGAV
-553 ALKDGAKAFNTTI
+553 ALKDGAKAFDTI
-566 DGGTLTIE
+566 INGGTFTIE
-574 KGANAQQ
+574 KGADAQQ
-581 TSLIDTHLELI
+581 TSLANAHLELF
-592 EGATADETKVAK
+592 EDATADSTTVGVGAEFVLKNGAKTKNTIVNEGGK
-604 DAVFTLKTDA
+604 FTLKD
-614 KTRGTELLADN
+614 
-625 SQFILE
+625 
-631 QGSSAI
+631 GSSA
-637 NTRVQ
+637 TGTMVF
-642 NGTMTVNDGAS
+642 NGTVTVNDKATINNTELNTHEAVLDLKAGA
-653 ADGVNVTD
+653 
-661 VGTLIL
+661 
-667 KSGAVVKDAKI
+667 K
-678 TDVGTLILK
+678 
-687 SGAVVKDAKIFD
+687 
-699 GAATFTLE
+699 
-707 SGATATNT
+707 ATNT
-715 QLHFAKLELVKGATA
+715 QLTEATLNLIASATADDTKLAEHSTFTLLNGATTT
-730 NGTQLNGSSVFTLQD
+730 GTLIDSYSQL
-745 GTETKDT
+745 
-752 FVSDSQFIVKDNATA
+752 IVNDNATA

-858 GEFIVNGT
+858 GEFIV
-866 ANNTTLNSGEFIV
+866 

-885 TTVAGGKFALNKGA
+885 TTVAGGKF
-899 TANITTLNDG
+899 
-909 KFIVNGTA
+909 
-917 NNTTVTGGKFAL
+917 
-929 NKGATADTTTLND
+929 
-942 GEFIV
+942 
-947 DGTAKDTTVTGG
+947 
-959 KFNLMARAQA
+959 NLMARAQA
-969 HKLVVDNG
+969 YKLVVDNG

-1011 AAKIGGTVILDK
+1011 AANIGGTVILDK
-1023 AANIGGTINANKDS
+1023 AANIGGTINATKDS

-1092 VELADGSIDM
+1092 VELAGGSIDM

-1154 PTNLSIVDV
+1154 PANLSIVDV

-1176 PINLGNYQH
+1176 PINLGNYKH

-1442 NHVMINNELF
+1442 NDVMINNELF

>member
-42 NNTQITSYQSASNN
+42 NNTKITSYLSASNN

-67 LEAYFPKGQTS
+67 LEAYFPEGQIST
-78 IQQMQ
+78 QQMQ

-122 LAAIENIYAQELL
+122 LAAIANIYAQELL

-159 KNEFVANLELKVPGQ
+159 KNEFVANLELKTPGQ

-230 PEQKEKLVTQLAD
+230 LEQKEKLVTQLAD

-263 VAKAANIA
+263 VAKEANSA
-271 AAKLQIQSYFANS
+271 AAKLQIQTQSYFANS
-284 KAKIAEID
+284 KAKIAEKD

-302 LDHKKEAAITEVNQA
+302 LDNKKEAAITEVNQA

-326 DKLQDLIDDPN
+326 DKLQDLINDQN
-337 TSATDRDKAEAAQKA
+337 TSTANRDKAEAAQKA

-370 TAAENHVQDTTDKL
+370 TAAESHVQDTTDKL
-384 DTAKLQKFDANTALT
+384 NKAKQQKLDANNALT
-399 IKTDEMNTAV
+399 IKIDAMDTAV
-409 AELAQFNK
+409 KELAQFNK
-417 ATNPAVDMPVLNKI
+417 ATNPAVDMPVFDKI
-431 IAQSEQQTVVA
+431 IAQSEQQTVGA

-456 NVEKDGKIIGS
+456 NVENNGKIIGS
-467 IISEDGT
+467 IISENGT
-474 VNLAVGAEARN
+474 VNLAVGALAHN
-485 TVVGQG
+485 TVVNQG

-497 GTDHN
+497 GTDNN

-534 AEVRADSEIHNLS
+534 AEVGAHSEIHGLT
-547 STKGTV
+547 STGGAV
-553 ALKDGAKAFNTTI
+553 ALKDGAKAFDTI
-566 DGGTLTIE
+566 INGGTFTIE
-574 KGANAQQ
+574 KGADAQQ
-581 TSLIDTHLELI
+581 TSLANAHLELF
-592 EGATADETKVAK
+592 EDATADSTTVGVGAEFVLKNGAKTKNTIVNEDGK
-604 DAVFTLKTDA
+604 FTLED
-614 KTRGTELLADN
+614 
-625 SQFILE
+625 
-631 QGSSAI
+631 GSSAI
-637 NTRVQ
+637 GTVVF
-642 NGTMTVNDGAS
+642 NGTVTVNDKATINNTELNTHEAVLDLKAGA
-653 ADGVNVTD
+653 
-661 VGTLIL
+661 
-667 KSGAVVKDAKI
+667 K
-678 TDVGTLILK
+678 
-687 SGAVVKDAKIFD
+687 
-699 GAATFTLE
+699 
-707 SGATATNT
+707 ATNT
-715 QLHFAKLELVKGATA
+715 QLTEATLNLIASATADDTKLTEHSTFTLLNGATTT
-730 NGTQLNGSSVFTLQD
+730 GTLIDSY
-745 GTETKDT
+745 
-752 FVSDSQFIVKDNATA
+752 SQFIVKDNATA

-780 GTANNSTVAG
+780 GTANNTTVAG

-820 TLNSGEFIVDGTANN
+820 TLNSGEFSVDGTA
-835 TTVAGGKFALNK
+835 K
-847 GATADMTTLNS
+847 D
-858 GEFIVNGT
+858 
-866 ANNTTLNSGEFIV
+866 
-879 DGTANN
+879 
-885 TTVAGGKFALNKGA
+885 
-899 TANITTLNDG
+899 
-909 KFIVNGTA
+909 
-917 NNTTVTGGKFAL
+917 TTVTGGKFAL
-929 NKGATADTTTLND
+929 NKGAMADNTTLSS

-947 DGTAKDTTVTGG
+947 DGTANNTTVTGG

-969 HKLVVDNG
+969 HKLVVENG
-977 SALIAGNLMDA
+977 SALIAGNLVDA
-988 AFNGGTIIFDKAA
+988 AFNGGTVIFDKAA
-1001 SIGGTVIFDK
+1001 NIGGTVIFDK
-1011 AAKIGGTVILDK
+1011 AANIGGTVILDK

-1092 VELADGSIDM
+1092 VELAGGSIDM

-1176 PINLGNYQH
+1176 PINLGNYKH

-1442 NHVMINNELF
+1442 NDVMINNEMF

>member
-1 MSHHNTLNT
+1 MSHHKPLNT

-22 VSGGVVAAS
+22 VSGGAVAAS
-31 TTAGT
+31 TTEFT
-36 PNISNG
+36 PGATLGIANG
-42 NNTQITSYQSASNN
+42 GSFL
-56 VVFNKS
+56 V
-62 PEDIL
+62 
-67 LEAYFPKGQTS
+67 
-78 IQQMQ
+78 
-83 NTAEAKIVEMRSEHQ
+83 
-98 QKLAQFRDTVSRLPS
+98 
-113 EKKKQADRE
+113 
-122 LAAIENIYAQELL
+122 
-135 SVEAALAYA
+135 
-144 KDQSTDNK
+144 TDNIVVG
-152 NKLLQAA
+152 A
-159 KNEFVANLELKVPGQ
+159 
-174 FTPEEAGSLF
+174 PEEKSIFAK
-184 NLSLTKDQSTLSSV
+184 LS
-198 IQQKITAIELQQ
+198 
-210 QADQDTLNKL
+210 
-220 QDYLNQDLIT
+220 DYLTAGFIT
-230 PEQKEKLVTQLAD
+230 QEQKEKWQENLE
-243 KKAKLDEQAVA
+243 KLDEKKTAAANAQKAVDLATKA
-254 KQALEAAEK
+254 KEEASQHATELKEQKEAKEKEVTAKEKEIDNLTNDLATKNGGKKTTVEALSLNPGNADIATKVTDLLASSKKELAEKNKALVEQGKAFKAATEAKTQHEAKIQELGNKLTELDKKLVDAKTSKTTTLEKAVTDAEEKKKEEEAKADSELAKALKKHNQTKDKIGSTNDAEKKEALENKEK
-263 VAKAANIA
+263 YEGLVKDFDKAIA
-271 AAKLQIQSYFANS
+271 AAQKAVTDKAAEIQQLEQEESSINDEKNNITLQETTLVDAVTKAT
-284 KAKIAEID
+284 KAKTDAQSAVNDAQSTVTKATAADNAI
-292 KTEAEAKQRE
+292 
-302 LDHKKEAAITEVNQA
+302 KEAATAQAALTKAEDEQQKLTEYHNSIENELTAAEEVKTKAESDFSNKI
-317 WNASTSDLE
+317 STLDTAKKAVEDLVT
-326 DKLQDLIDDPN
+326 N
-337 TSATDRDKAEAAQKA
+337 TSATELPAVNKT
-352 IAKAAAAKKLV
+352 I
-363 DDKTIAY
+363 DKTKSEAV
-370 TAAENHVQDTTDKL
+370 A
-384 DTAKLQKFDANTALT
+384 ANT
-399 IKTDEMNTAV
+399 V
-409 AELAQFNK
+409 
-417 ATNPAVDMPVLNKI
+417 
-431 IAQSEQQTVVA
+431 
-442 NTEAIDTK
+442 AIDTK
-450 VSGGTQ
+450 VAGGTQ
-456 NVEKDGKIIGS
+456 EVAKDGKIIGS

-474 VNLAVGAEARN
+474 VKLAVGAEARN
-485 TVVGQG
+485 TVVDQG
-491 TINNIG
+491 TINNNG

-502 SVINDG
+502 SVINGG
-508 GKLALAG
+508 GKLILAG
-515 ADKDKI
+515 TTTQDQNGDDVINI

-534 AEVRADSEIHNLS
+534 AEVGAHSEIHGLT
-547 STKGTV
+547 STGGAV

-574 KGANAQQ
+574 KGADAQQ
-581 TSLIDTHLELI
+581 TSLANAHLELF
-592 EGATADETKVAK
+592 EDATADSTTVGVGAEFVLKNGAKTKNTIVNEDGK
-604 DAVFTLKTDA
+604 FTLED
-614 KTRGTELLADN
+614 
-625 SQFILE
+625 
-631 QGSSAI
+631 GSSA
-637 NTRVQ
+637 TGTMVF
-642 NGTMTVNDGAS
+642 NGTVTVNDKATINNTELNTHEAVLDLKAGA
-653 ADGVNVTD
+653 
-661 VGTLIL
+661 
-667 KSGAVVKDAKI
+667 K
-678 TDVGTLILK
+678 
-687 SGAVVKDAKIFD
+687 
-699 GAATFTLE
+699 
-707 SGATATNT
+707 ATNT
-715 QLHFAKLELVKGATA
+715 QLTEATLNLIASATADDTKLAEHSTFTLLNGATTT
-730 NGTQLNGSSVFTLQD
+730 GTLIDSYSQL
-745 GTETKDT
+745 
-752 FVSDSQFIVKDNATA
+752 IVNDNATA
-767 NATTLNSGEFIVD
+767 NNTTLNSGEFIVD

-790 GKFTLNKGATAN
+790 GKFALNKGATANATTLNDGDFIVDGTANNTTVTGGKFALNKGATANATTLNSGEFIVDGTAKDTTVTGGKFALNKGATAN

-808 GEFIVDGTANNT
+808 GEFIVDG
-820 TLNSGEFIVDGTANN
+820 I
-835 TTVAGGKFALNK
+835 
-847 GATADMTTLNS
+847 
-858 GEFIVNGT
+858 
-866 ANNTTLNSGEFIV
+866 
-879 DGTANN
+879 
-885 TTVAGGKFALNKGA
+885 
-899 TANITTLNDG
+899 
-909 KFIVNGTA
+909 
-917 NNTTVTGGKFAL
+917 
-929 NKGATADTTTLND
+929 
-942 GEFIV
+942 
-947 DGTAKDTTVTGG
+947 AKDTTVKGG

-969 HKLVVDNG
+969 HQLVVENG
-977 SALIAGNLMDA
+977 SALIAGNLVDA
-988 AFNGGTIIFDKAA
+988 AFNGGTVIFDKAA

-1011 AAKIGGTVILDK
+1011 AANIGGTVIFDK
-1023 AANIGGTINANKDS
+1023 NANIDGTINANKDS
-1037 IINLHEGAKTAKADL
+1037 IINLHEGTKTAKADL

-1092 VELADGSIDM
+1092 VELAGGSIDM

-1114 AGKGNFKLGSA
+1114 AGKGNFKLGTA

-1154 PTNLSIVDV
+1154 PANLSIVDV

-1374 VSPFAAMSSFTSGKS
+1374 VSPFVAMSSFTSGKS

-1442 NHVMINNELF
+1442 NDVMINNELF

>member
-42 NNTQITSYQSASNN
+42 NNTQITSYLSASNN

-67 LEAYFPKGQTS
+67 LEAYFPEGQTS
-78 IQQMQ
+78 TQQMQ

-159 KNEFVANLELKVPGQ
+159 KNEFVANLELKAPGQ

-184 NLSLTKDQSTLSSV
+184 NSSLTKDQSTLSSV
-198 IQQKITAIELQQ
+198 IQQKITAIEQQ
-210 QADQDTLNKL
+210 QAEQDTLNKL

-263 VAKAANIA
+263 VAKEANAAVG
-271 AAKLQIQSYFANS
+271 KLAIQSYFADY
-284 KAKIAEID
+284 KAKIAKKA
-292 KTEAEAKQRE
+292 KTDAEDE
-302 LDHKKEAAITEVNQA
+302 LTKLDTEKVTKITAVNQNWDA
-317 WNASTSDLE
+317 DTPDLAN
-326 DKLQDLIDDPN
+326 KLQDLIDDQN
-337 TSATDRDKAEAAQKA
+337 TSTTDRDKAEAAKEA

-363 DDKTIAY
+363 EDKTTAY
-370 TAAENHVQDTTDKL
+370 TAAESHVQDTTDKL
-384 DTAKLQKFDANTALT
+384 DTAKLQKLDANTALT
-399 IKTDEMNTAV
+399 TKTDEMNTAV

-417 ATNPAVDMPVLNKI
+417 ATDPAVDMPVFDKI

-456 NVEKDGKIIGS
+456 NVEKEGKIIGS

-474 VNLAVGAEARN
+474 VNLAVGALAHN
-485 TVVGQG
+485 TVVNQG
-491 TINNIG
+491 TISNIG

-508 GKLALAG
+508 GKLILAG
-515 ADKDKI
+515 TTTQVPNGDDVI
-521 AKSHNAQINTGGT
+521 NTAKSHNARINTGGT
-534 AEVRADSEIHNLS
+534 AEVRAHSEIHNLS

-566 DGGTLTIE
+566 DDGTLTIE
-574 KGANAQQ
+574 KGANAQH

-592 EGATADETKVAK
+592 EGATADVTKVGLRSE
-604 DAVFTLKTDA
+604 FTLKNGA
-614 KTRGTELLADN
+614 KTKNTIVNEDGKFT
-625 SQFILE
+625 LE
-631 QGSSAI
+631 DGSSA
-637 NTRVQ
+637 TGTMVF
-642 NGTMTVNDGAS
+642 NGTVTVNDKATINNTELNTHEAVLDLKAGA
-653 ADGVNVTD
+653 
-661 VGTLIL
+661 
-667 KSGAVVKDAKI
+667 K
-678 TDVGTLILK
+678 
-687 SGAVVKDAKIFD
+687 
-699 GAATFTLE
+699 
-707 SGATATNT
+707 ATNT
-715 QLHFAKLELVKGATA
+715 QLTEATLNLIASATADDTKLAEHSTFTLLNGATTT
-730 NGTQLNGSSVFTLQD
+730 GTLIDSYSQL
-745 GTETKDT
+745 
-752 FVSDSQFIVKDNATA
+752 IVNDNATA
-767 NATTLNSGEFIVD
+767 NNTTLNSGEFIVD

-790 GKFTLNKGATAN
+790 GKFALNKGATANATTLNDGDFIVDGTAKDTTVTGGKFALNKGATAN

-808 GEFIVDGTANNT
+808 GEFSVDGTAK
-820 TLNSGEFIVDGTANN
+820 D
-835 TTVAGGKFALNK
+835 
-847 GATADMTTLNS
+847 
-858 GEFIVNGT
+858 
-866 ANNTTLNSGEFIV
+866 
-879 DGTANN
+879 
-885 TTVAGGKFALNKGA
+885 
-899 TANITTLNDG
+899 
-909 KFIVNGTA
+909 
-917 NNTTVTGGKFAL
+917 TTVTGGKFAL
-929 NKGATADTTTLND
+929 NKGATADNTTLSS

-947 DGTAKDTTVTGG
+947 DGTANNTTVTGG

-969 HKLVVDNG
+969 HQLVVENG
-977 SALIAGNLMDA
+977 SALIAGNLVDA
-988 AFNGGTIIFDKAA
+988 AFNGGTVIFDKAA
-1001 SIGGTVIFDK
+1001 NIGGTVIFDK
-1011 AAKIGGTVILDK
+1011 AANIGGTVIFDK
-1023 AANIGGTINANKDS
+1023 NANIDGTINANKDS
-1037 IINLHEGAKTAKADL
+1037 IINLHEGVKTAKADL

-1092 VELADGSIDM
+1092 VELAGGSIDM

-1114 AGKGNFKLGSA
+1114 AGKGNFKLGTA

-1176 PINLGNYQH
+1176 PINLGNYKH